1 MRDAPDIVEELRKK
15 EKLGNFYNNSH
26 KTPQDTHE
34 SKSKKTSNDGVCKT
48 MLSHD
53 EDFKNSVSD
62 GQYDNRELTNVIE
75 NSIMLFE
82 ISPETIIIIDN
93 KGNVLDINARIY
105 DWLGYE
111 REELIGDNLFN
122 LPFFADKYKNNI
134 FDLSTNAIFSE
145 KTSSYELDFISKN
158 GEKRT
163 GSVHAVPIKNRSNKI
178 SGGLIMISD
187 VTESK
192 AAKERINK
200 LSQFQDSVIDNA
212 NVWLSAMNLMGNVV
226 IWNKAA
232 EAITGYPREEV
243 LGHNSIWDW
252 LNPDDIQ
259 CKRDITTKGISH
271 IGGDVFSQNFETLIK
286 RKDGNIKTVSWDSC
300 NILDNTKNPIGSIT
314 LGLDITEQKRSEE
327 EIKRQNVELK
337 RLNRIKSDFL
347 NVTSH
352 ELRTPMVAIKG
363 YAQLLFDLSLGEI
376 TDKQKK
382 ALAVVLRNTTRLNKL
397 VQDILDV
404 SRLESG
410 TMKFLPEDTDIS
422 ELTKEIAETME
433 SSANSKQKKIN
444 SIIEDNLPNLII
456 DPERV
461 KQVLVNLVNNAI
473 KFSPNNS
480 DINIQVKKEVDCVL
494 FEVQDFG
501 RGIPKNKIEKI
512 FDTFYQVDSAN
523 DRKLMDGA
531 GLGLAI
537 SRGIVVAHGG
547 NIQVESRVNKGS
559 TFKFTLPLKPV
570 EDIEGRFK
578 KLNIFSPE
586 YLN

>member
-1 MRDAPDIVEELRKK
+1 MRDAPDIVKELREK
-15 EKLGNFYNNSH
+15 ERLGSFSNSLNN
-26 KTPQDTHE
+26 TPQDMHE
-34 SKSKKTSNDGVCKT
+34 SKKVSNDAACKT
-48 MLSHD
+48 TLSHD

-93 KGNVLDINARIY
+93 KGNILDINARIY

-134 FDLSTNAIFSE
+134 FDLSTHTILSE
-145 KTSSYELDFISKN
+145 KALSYELDFITKN
-158 GEKRT
+158 GEQRT
-163 GSVHAVPIKNRSNKI
+163 GSVHAVPIKNRNNKI

-192 AAKERINK
+192 TEKEEINK

-212 NVWLSAMNLMGNVV
+212 NVWLSAMNLIGNVV

-232 EAITGYPREEV
+232 EAITGYPRGEV

-252 LNPDDIQ
+252 LTPDEKQ
-259 CKRDITTKGISH
+259 CKRDITTKRVSH
-271 IGGDVFSQNFETLIK
+271 IGGEVFSQNFETLIK

-327 EIKRQNVELK
+327 EIKRQNTELK

-363 YAQLLFDLSLGEI
+363 YVQLLSDFSLGEI

-382 ALAVVLRNTTRLNKL
+382 ALNVVLRNTNRLNKL

-410 TMKFLPEDTDIS
+410 TMKFIPEDTDIGKM
-422 ELTKEIAETME
+422 TKETAETMQ
-433 SSANSKQKKIN
+433 SSANEKQMKIN
-444 SIIEDNLPNLII
+444 TILEDNLPSLII
-456 DPERV
+456 DSERV

-473 KFSPNNS
+473 KFSPCNS
-480 DINIQVKKEVDCVL
+480 DINIQVKKERDYIS

-512 FDTFYQVDSAN
+512 FDTFYQVDCVK
-523 DRKLMDGA
+523 DRKLMGGA

-547 NIQVESRVNKGS
+547 NICVESKVNKGS
-559 TFKFTLPLKPV
+559 TFKFTLPLKLV
-570 EDIEGRFK
+570 EDIEDRFK

-586 YLN
+586 NFN

>member
-15 EKLGNFYNNSH
+15 ERLGNFSNSLQN
-26 KTPQDTHE
+26 TLQDTHE
-34 SKSKKTSNDGVCKT
+34 SNKISNHNTFKTTSSDSK
-48 MLSHD
+48 
-53 EDFKNSVSD
+53 DFKNSVID
-62 GQYDNRELTNVIE
+62 DQCYDEELTNVIE

-93 KGNVLDINARIY
+93 KGNVLNVNSRIY

-111 REELIGDNLFN
+111 REELIGYNLFN
-122 LPFFADKYKNNI
+122 FPFFANKYKNKN
-134 FDLSTNAIFSE
+134 FDLSKNTIFSE
-145 KTSSYELDFISKN
+145 ITSAYELDFITKN
-158 GEKRT
+158 GKKKT
-163 GSVHAVPIKNRSNKI
+163 GSVHTVPIKNKNNKI
-178 SGGLIMISD
+178 SGGLILISD
-187 VTESK
+187 ITESK
-192 AAKERINK
+192 DAREEINK

-243 LGHNSIWDW
+243 LGRDSIWDW
-252 LNPDDIQ
+252 LKSDEEQ
-259 CKRDITTKGISH
+259 YKRDITTKGVSN
-271 IGGDVFSQNFETLIK
+271 IGGEVFSQNFETLIK
-286 RKDGNIKTVSWDSC
+286 RKDGNIRTVSWNSR
-300 NILDNTKNPIGSIT
+300 NILDNTENPIGSIT
-314 LGLDITEQKRSEE
+314 LGLDITEQKKSEE
-327 EIKRQNVELK
+327 EIKIQNAELK

-363 YAQLLFDLSLGEI
+363 YAQLLSDFSLGEI

-382 ALAVVLRNTTRLNKL
+382 AIDVVLRNTTRLNKL

-547 NIQVESRVNKGS
+547 NIHVESRVNKGS

-586 YLN
+586 NLN

>member
-1 MRDAPDIVEELRKK
+1 MMRDAPDIVEELRKK
-15 EKLGNFYNNSH
+15 EKLGNFSNSLQN
-26 KTPQDTHE
+26 TLQDTHE
-34 SKSKKTSNDGVCKT
+34 SNKISNHNTFKTTSSDSK
-48 MLSHD
+48 
-53 EDFKNSVSD
+53 DFKNSVID
-62 GQYDNRELTNVIE
+62 DQCYDRELTNVIE

-93 KGNVLDINARIY
+93 KGNVLNVNSRIY

-111 REELIGDNLFN
+111 REELIGYNLFN
-122 LPFFADKYKNNI
+122 FPFFANKYKNKN
-134 FDLSTNAIFSE
+134 FDLSKNTIFSE
-145 KTSSYELDFISKN
+145 ITSAYELDFITKN
-158 GEKRT
+158 GKKKT
-163 GSVHAVPIKNRSNKI
+163 GSVHTVPIKNKNNKI
-178 SGGLIMISD
+178 SGGLILISD
-187 VTESK
+187 ITESK
-192 AAKERINK
+192 DAREEINK

-243 LGHNSIWDW
+243 LGRDSIWDW
-252 LNPDDIQ
+252 LKSDEEQ
-259 CKRDITTKGISH
+259 YKRDITTKGVSN
-271 IGGDVFSQNFETLIK
+271 IGGEVFSQNFETLIK
-286 RKDGNIKTVSWDSC
+286 RKDGNIRTVSWDSR
-300 NILDNTKNPIGSIT
+300 NILDNTENPIGSIT
-314 LGLDITEQKRSEE
+314 LGLDITEQKKSEE
-327 EIKRQNVELK
+327 EIKIQNAELK

-363 YAQLLFDLSLGEI
+363 YAQLLSDFSLGEI

-382 ALAVVLRNTTRLNKL
+382 AIDVVLRNTTRLNKL

-433 SSANSKQKKIN
+433 SSANSKQMKIN
-444 SIIEDNLPNLII
+444 TILEDNLPNLII

-523 DRKLMDGA
+523 DRKLMGGA

-547 NIQVESRVNKGS
+547 NIHVESRVNKGS

-586 YLN
+586 NLN